1 MKFVFLTMGGDD
13 WRSAVRVAKQVAAT
27 PEVKAVGADIKQ
39 GAAEAG
45 DKLEAATDQAGEKL
59 KAGAEK
65 AGDQIKEGAQKAGDK
80 TDAALNKRFSTPI
93 ETLKVEFRSEF
104 YNIFNHANLY
114 LPSTIGGT
122 NGATASTGGQITS
135 TFQPRVVQ
143 FALKVLF

>member
-1 MKFVFLTMGGDD
+1 MRTPSRSLPMRMILNAVGLGVCLAIAGCSQPTQDKTNADLKPAPGQVGD
-13 WRSAVRVAKQVAAT
+13 AAKQVAAT

-80 TDAALNKRFSTPI
+80 TDAALN
-93 ETLKVEFRSEF
+93 
-104 YNIFNHANLY
+104 NA
-114 LPSTIGGT
+114 
-122 NGATASTGGQITS
+122 
-135 TFQPRVVQ
+135 
-143 FALKVLF
+143 